1 MTSAL
6 QVLGGGG
13 VGIFPTTIDAT
24 FYNRSGNTLDI
35 GDVMQVDIIPTP
47 ATESTSVVPGGMGTS
62 IWSNVDDPN
71 AAGIKYGVRCVAL
84 ESIADNAAGR
94 FRICGIVDAFVIA
107 GTGSVVIGDRLV
119 ATTANNLDLV
129 GPAVAGVHEQIC
141 AIALE
146 AQTTPT
152 TRTLSSVWFNG
163 LPGGF
168 GTEVFY
174 AS

>member
-35 GDVMQVDIIPTP
+35 GDVMQVDMMPTP
-47 ATESTSVVPGGMGTS
+47 ATESASVAPGGMGTS

-71 AAGIKYGVRCVAL
+71 AAGIKYGVLCVAL

-107 GTGSVVIGDRLV
+107 AAGSVVIGDGLV
-119 ATTANNLDLV
+119 ATTGNNCDLV
-129 GPAVAGVHEQIC
+129 LAADERII

-168 GTEVFY
+168 GMDTGT
-174 AS
+174 